1 MRCSNE
7 KNIYYNTASIH
18 KYQFNDIQRTAIE
31 QFKKINPSAT
41 YVDSYF
47 THDINSAN
55 FMIAILYMIL

>member
-1 MRCSNE
+1 MR
-7 KNIYYNTASIH
+7 KTYIIIPPVLH

-55 FMIAILYMIL
+55 FMIAILYMI